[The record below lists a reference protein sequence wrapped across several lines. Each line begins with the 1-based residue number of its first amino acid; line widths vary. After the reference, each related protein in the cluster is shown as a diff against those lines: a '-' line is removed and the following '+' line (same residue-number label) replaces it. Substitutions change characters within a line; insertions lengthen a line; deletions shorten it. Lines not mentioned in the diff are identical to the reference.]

1 MSDTRDRDK
10 IENWVTAFVK
20 LIAYYHS
27 VAALVSN
34 TI

>member
-10 IENWVTAFVK
+10 IENWVTAFVT
-20 LIAYYHS
+20 LIAYYHL